1 MVHPDQQKKGYGK
14 RLLLGIEKYFKK
26 KQFDLFTSTR
36 SVANI
41 RLYEKMGY
49 EAFDTK
55 AVDDELEFVYFRKTD
70 PDMCAD
76 KKR

>member
-1 MVHPDQQKKGYGK
+1 MHPDQQHKGYGK
-14 RLLLGIEKYFKK
+14 RLLLGIEKYFQE
-26 KQFDLFTSTR
+26 KQFELFTSTR

-49 EAFDTK
+49 EAFGTR
-55 AVDDELEFVYFRKTD
+55 AVDDELEFVYFRKTC
-70 PDMCAD
+70 PDKGAD